1 MAPDIH
7 MTDLEQRRILQ
18 QRTLHGHRCRMTF
31 YDAYLDVLDK
41 AKQDANYWAATVHG
55 KELRLVKVSC
65 GFFREEI
72 PMFERFRYR
81 MLWLVEWSVFENFVI
96 ILIICNALVMAHP
109 VAYDEASQP
118 RGVQN
123 TYFVFETLVSAVFT
137 IECTCRIIAQGL
149 FFGDAPNPC
158 YLKEPSN
165 WIDMMVVIF
174 TFVEPFAAEVIS
186 EQDLRTMRVL
196 RIFRVFRVIRG
207 MTFLPRLRTIVQA
220 LSKSLY
226 RLWISSLAITFT
238 LIVVSMAGTDLFG
251 DVYWR
256 RCRLSEEPYLVNGT
270 LVWPLDPSQPRF
282 CGGRYECVPTTS
294 GAPTYCRSPV
304 STDTGPLP
312 GYNPWPELFENPLAD
327 YGFTGYQT
335 LWSGL
340 LTTFQVVNIDG
351 WVSLMHRFEDAKW
364 PGLTIPFFILL
375 MLFGG
380 LILMNL
386 VLAILWHSFDTTVQ
400 EDRSELGDSKLK
412 MEAKRMNPKPVIT
425 PDIQQMPL
433 HALVSS
439 VQKLEVELA
448 AAQAFQ
454 VLDTELRSMG
464 LKNICYSMITSPWF
478 SRVMN
483 FIILFNAVC
492 MCFDIYPPYDD
503 TVLLILDNINF
514 LCSVIFFFEVCIK
527 IMGVG
532 VSFFEDNGNRFDFLL
547 VMLSVVEL
555 FLSGGSALSALR
567 TARLLRIFRMIH
579 MSMNFRILLMVFQK
593 AVTPT
598 LYFSMIVILFLYCSC
613 LAGLQIFN
621 KDDVESGKL
630 GLGFESLAMGFLT
643 SLAIFSGDG
652 WLDITTNQI
661 HGKDNQLFGFF
672 YFLLTF
678 ALGKAVLKNLLLG
691 IIAAEFTVARDI
703 MKQDFRLRMAIA
715 RAKLEKLRLTDAAL
729 GSTPGRDKEEAE
741 DDAEAAPESPRW
753 PQQAFSRLEGTAE
766 KTCARN
772 MDVIKMIHVKGQAA
786 KRLQEIGKI
795 HAMGK
800 SKYSWPKPPDPAAM
814 SVPVPNAAGQRA
826 KGDVSQLSGDANGQR
841 HRDAMHGAAPPE
853 QALPL
858 EVRLQREALHGAAP
872 PEEQEAE
879 GADADE
885 PGVEQLKPTYKADI
899 GCLSGFV
906 CVQIGFASEQLLISA
921 ERTRQGLT
929 GRVPCAQATAHQAC
943 EANRSF
949 AALHLPPG
957 TGLTT
962 HCHAAALM
970 FLASEAQIWT
980 QLSDISDTRKESFIE
995 SYRRARGAARASA
1008 PPRVWTGDGTGLQ
1021 PDAEAPLRRMK
1032 CRENAEHQMMPPQRK
1047 EVTLEETPQVIGD
1060 IVLLSQLE
1068 DLPEDEPVV
1077 HQEDKQSKPRDGAP
1091 LPDEKPSITE
1101 LLRGCARSIMRSPG
1115 FEPIVM
1121 FVIVL
1126 SSISLSFESPFSD
1139 PNSEVAF
1146 LQMVIDRLA
1155 VMVMLLEM
1163 FVRMM
1168 VMGLWKPPSE
1178 CGPGESPGFFRV
1190 PWHVLDFV
1198 ICLGGLTY
1206 LMAEFFTTNLAELKS
1221 VRALKMVS
1229 MLRPLRLIG
1238 KTSSVRLIIESL
1250 LAAIPT
1256 LVNMTMVSALFYL
1269 GFGLLFVGFFKG
1281 ALYHCSLDP
1290 QGDLMPEIVTQKD
1303 CLKAGGEW
1311 INSVSHFDAVTY
1323 SLVTLLHIGSGEGWI
1338 DVCGFAAVDSV
1349 GAGWCRRSGAAG
1361 VLRPRPKTRV
1371 EQAIPVVI
1379 FMAPSQQ
1386 LGFCKTRSCKFL
1398 NYPDSQTKALTN
1410 FFLLSPGRALKIEH
1424 AFAPPFAMRCMVV
1437 LLSQESADRNIGG
1450 LVRLLLSSLLAFA
1463 KYTSTKAE
1471 FSGQSNNTSEERLI
1485 KKLQREV
1492 LLNPEVLLPPPRIDV
1507 RGKCCLATRKRLKWF
1522 IEHRISRS
1530 IIFVG
1535 ILSNAIVL
1543 GISPVI
1549 FPELLEFRRIVSG
1562 LLLGLFSLEL
1572 AIKIFVYSRDFFKDK
1587 WHAYDSFAITGSL
1600 IGALVN
1606 ALVAEKGVM
1615 TQILGG
1621 FQILRI
1627 LMLVRYA
1634 WFMDSITSTIW
1645 VALPGL
1651 FQVSA
1656 LLTLLMFMYACLG
1669 VSLFGTIM
1677 GTDEAAQSAIDGS
1690 YPLSDSNFYSFNN
1703 AFLLMIRCATGE
1715 RWHDIMYDLA
1725 EDKPNCTTTAQ
1736 TYEDLQQN
1744 GPRGCGSMFAY
1755 PYFVSYVLIVLFN
1768 MMNLIIA
1775 TVLDAYGQVH
1785 ELIELEDF
1793 MVCLRALRDSWV
1805 DIDRNFLGYLH
1816 VAEVENILL
1825 SIPQPVGFIGLKKRQ
1840 LLRSLMNLQVH
1851 EGSMLAYRDV
1861 VKLVAQRSVL
1871 FLSGELLLH
1880 PQEAELDEQALHT
1893 WNAAFPDRAAPRAA
1907 LRRHPYRAHRHRQA
1921 NRHLHPQEAL
1931 GVEATQ
1937 LDCLPVFRNR
1947 AVDSMN
1953 LIGKDEAWEEAMY
1966 NVDVDIDT
1974 ALAGVWEQSDDPGP
1988 PTSIFVSQ
1996 LAPEE
2001 TTQMQRSRKLPQLSP
2016 LRGGP
2021 ECPERWPPQELEK
2034 YQPEEEPVFTN
2045 AESSMWAKV
2054 ADLAQGKDS
2063 KPGWK
2068 E

>member
-256 RCRLSEEPYLVNGT
+256 RCRLTEEPYLVNGT

-439 VQKLEVELA
+439 VQQLEVELA

-483 FIILFNAVC
+483 FIILFNALC

-800 SKYSWPKPPDPAAM
+800 SKYSWPKGERHPPDRGMTDVEAM
-814 SVPVPNAAGQRA
+814 FLSSVEMQT
-826 KGDVSQLSGDANGQR
+826 DAL
-841 HRDAMHGAAPPE
+841 HGAAPPE
-853 QALPL
+853 QALLPL
-858 EVRLQREALHGAAP
+858 GVRLQREALHGAAP

-879 GADADE
+879 GADAHE
-885 PGVEQLKPTYKADI
+885 P
-899 GCLSGFV
+899 GFV
-906 CVQIGFASEQLLISA
+906 CVQIGFASSSSSAANTRAKVDHA
-921 ERTRQGLT
+921 ERTDR
-929 GRVPCAQATAHQAC
+929 
-943 EANRSF
+943 ANPVCSSDR
-949 AALHLPPG
+949 PPG
-957 TGLTT
+957 PSQPFT
-962 HCHAAALM
+962 CRP
-970 FLASEAQIWT
+970 IWT

-1008 PPRVWTGDGTGLQ
+1008 PPRVWTGDGPQ

-1032 CRENAEHQMMPPQRK
+1032 CRENAEHRMMPPQRK

-1068 DLPEDEPVV
+1068 DLPEEEPVV
-1077 HQEDKQSKPRDGAP
+1077 HQEDKQSKPRDGAR

-1178 CGPGESPGFFRV
+1178 CAPGELPGFFRV

-1338 DVCGFAAVDSV
+1338 DVTLNIIGAQGV
-1349 GAGWCRRSGAAG
+1349 G
-1361 VLRPRPKTRV
+1361 LQPRPKTRV

-1379 FMAPSQQ
+1379 FMA
-1386 LGFCKTRSCKFL
+1386 
-1398 NYPDSQTKALTN
+1398 LTN
-1410 FFLLSPGRALKIEH
+1410 FFLLN
-1424 AFAPPFAMRCMVV
+1424 
-1437 LLSQESADRNIGG
+1437 LLTGI
-1450 LVRLLLSSLLAFA
+1450 LVDS
-1463 KYTSTKAE
+1463 YTSTKAE

-1522 IEHRISRS
+1522 IEHRISRI

-1562 LLLGLFSLEL
+1562 LLLGLFALEL
-1572 AIKIFVYSRDFFKDK
+1572 VIKIFVYSRDFFKDK

-1880 PQEAELDEQALHT
+1880 PQEAELDEQALRT
-1893 WNAAFPDRAAPRAA
+1893 WNAAFPELPPEPPSDAILIAHIVIARRTAIYIRKKRWEWKQRSRSGQGAMRNLKKAA
-1907 LRRHPYRAHRHRQA
+1907 A
-1921 NRHLHPQEAL
+1921 NRGPADAARVRSPRSSPRGSPRGSPRSGSPRSGSPRSGSPRSGSPASE
-1931 GVEATQ
+1931 
-1937 LDCLPVFRNR
+1937 
-1947 AVDSMN
+1947 
-1953 LIGKDEAWEEAMY
+1953 GKDDAWEEAMY

-2016 LRGGP
+2016 LR
-2021 ECPERWPPQELEK
+2021 WPPQELEK

>member
-1 MAPDIH
+1 
-7 MTDLEQRRILQ
+7 
-18 QRTLHGHRCRMTF
+18 
-31 YDAYLDVLDK
+31 
-41 AKQDANYWAATVHG
+41 
-55 KELRLVKVSC
+55 
-65 GFFREEI
+65 
-72 PMFERFRYR
+72 MFERFRYR

-256 RCRLSEEPYLVNGT
+256 RCRLTEEPYLVNGT

-439 VQKLEVELA
+439 VQQLEVELA

-483 FIILFNAVC
+483 FIILFNALC

-800 SKYSWPKPPDPAAM
+800 SKYSWPKPPE
-814 SVPVPNAAGQRA
+814 RA
-826 KGDVSQLSGDANGQR
+826 KHADQGMTDVEAMFLSSVEMQTDAL
-841 HRDAMHGAAPPE
+841 HGAAPPE
-853 QALPL
+853 QALLPL
-858 EVRLQREALHGAAP
+858 GVRLQREALHGAAP

-879 GADADE
+879 GADAHE
-885 PGVEQLKPTYKADI
+885 PGVEIRLRSDRL
-899 GCLSGFV
+899 CEMLSFLSR
-906 CVQIGFASEQLLISA
+906 IHEKKEQYLLAEVDHA
-921 ERTRQGLT
+921 ERTDR
-929 GRVPCAQATAHQAC
+929 
-943 EANRSF
+943 ANPVCSSDR
-949 AALHLPPG
+949 PPG
-957 TGLTT
+957 PSQPFT
-962 HCHAAALM
+962 CRP
-970 FLASEAQIWT
+970 IWT

-1008 PPRVWTGDGTGLQ
+1008 PPRVWTGDGPQ

-1032 CRENAEHQMMPPQRK
+1032 CRENAEHRMMPPQRK

-1068 DLPEDEPVV
+1068 DLPEEEPVV
-1077 HQEDKQSKPRDGAP
+1077 HQEDKQSKPRDGAR

-1178 CGPGESPGFFRV
+1178 CAPGELPGFFRV

-1338 DVCGFAAVDSV
+1338 DVTLNIIGAQGV
-1349 GAGWCRRSGAAG
+1349 G
-1361 VLRPRPKTRV
+1361 LQPRPKTRV

-1379 FMAPSQQ
+1379 FMA
-1386 LGFCKTRSCKFL
+1386 
-1398 NYPDSQTKALTN
+1398 LTN
-1410 FFLLSPGRALKIEH
+1410 FFLLN
-1424 AFAPPFAMRCMVV
+1424 
-1437 LLSQESADRNIGG
+1437 LLTGI
-1450 LVRLLLSSLLAFA
+1450 LVDS
-1463 KYTSTKAE
+1463 YTSTKAE

-1522 IEHRISRS
+1522 IEHRISRI

-1562 LLLGLFSLEL
+1562 LLLGLFALEL
-1572 AIKIFVYSRDFFKDK
+1572 VIKIFVYSRDFFKDK

-1880 PQEAELDEQALHT
+1880 PQEAELDEQALRT
-1893 WNAAFPDRAAPRAA
+1893 WNAAFPELPPEPPSDAILIAHIVIARRTAIYIRKKRWEWKQRSRSGQGAMRNLKKAA
-1907 LRRHPYRAHRHRQA
+1907 A
-1921 NRHLHPQEAL
+1921 NRGPADAARVRSPRSSPRGSPRGSPRSGSPRSGSPRSGSPRSGSPASE
-1931 GVEATQ
+1931 
-1937 LDCLPVFRNR
+1937 
-1947 AVDSMN
+1947 
-1953 LIGKDEAWEEAMY
+1953 GKDDAWEEAMY

-2016 LRGGP
+2016 LR
-2021 ECPERWPPQELEK
+2021 WPPQELEK

>member
-1 MAPDIH
+1 MAPHIH
-7 MTDLEQRRILQ
+7 MTELEQRRILQ

-41 AKQDANYWAATVHG
+41 AKQDAKYWAATVHG
-55 KELRLVKVSC
+55 KDLRLVKVSC

-72 PMFERFRYR
+72 PMFERVRYR

-137 IECTCRIIAQGL
+137 IECLCRIIAQGL

-165 WIDMMVVIF
+165 WIDMIVVIF

-207 MTFLPRLRTIVQA
+207 MTFLPRLRTIVQS

-256 RCRLSEEPYLVNGT
+256 RCRLSDEPYVLNGT
-270 LVWPLDPSQPRF
+270 LVWPLDPDQPRF
-282 CGGRYECVPTTS
+282 CGGRYECVPTAS
-294 GAPTYCRSPV
+294 GAPTYCRTPV
-304 STDTGPLP
+304 RTDTGPLP

-351 WVSLMHRFEDAKW
+351 WSSIMHRFEDAKW
-364 PGLTIPFFILL
+364 PGLTVPFFILL
-375 MLFGG
+375 VLFGG

-400 EDRSELGDSKLK
+400 EDRSELGDSKLQL
-412 MEAKRMNPKPVIT
+412 EAKRMHPKPIIT

-439 VQKLEVELA
+439 VQQLEVELA

-454 VLDTELRSMG
+454 ALDTEFRSMG

-478 SRVMN
+478 GRVMN
-483 FIILFNAVC
+483 FIILFNALC

-621 KDDVESGKL
+621 KDDVASGKL

-652 WLDITTNQI
+652 WLDITTQQI
-661 HGKDNQLFGFF
+661 QGKDNQLFGFF

-715 RAKLEKLRLTDAAL
+715 RAKLDKLRLIDAAS

-741 DDAEAAPESPRW
+741 DDVDVAPESPRW
-753 PQQAFSRLEGTAE
+753 PQQAFSRLEGTAD

-786 KRLQEIGKI
+786 KRLQAIGKI

-800 SKYSWPKPPDPAAM
+800 SKYSWPKGERHPPDPGMTDVEAMFHSSVEMQSDALHRAAPPESPGM
-814 SVPVPNAAGQRA
+814 LRLQREA
-826 KGDVSQLSGDANGQR
+826 Y
-841 HRDAMHGAAPPE
+841 HGAAPP
-853 QALPL
+853 
-858 EVRLQREALHGAAP
+858 
-872 PEEQEAE
+872 
-879 GADADE
+879 DE
-885 PGVEQLKPTYKADI
+885 PEAAVDAMAGSETGFICIQVE
-899 GCLSGFV
+899 
-906 CVQIGFASEQLLISA
+906 SA
-921 ERTRQGLT
+921 G
-929 GRVPCAQATAHQAC
+929 
-943 EANRSF
+943 
-949 AALHLPPG
+949 
-957 TGLTT
+957 
-962 HCHAAALM
+962 
-970 FLASEAQIWT
+970 
-980 QLSDISDTRKESFIE
+980 ISDPKKAKEQVQVCSAPREHLAAFDRPGSSEPMQPFTCLPVWDLEPIELSTYSTCGRKETFVE
-995 SYRRARGAARASA
+995 SYRRARAARA
-1008 PPRVWTGDGTGLQ
+1008 GLQ
-1021 PDAEAPLRRMK
+1021 EDTELSSASTACTARAYVPRDVEAPRRRVA
-1032 CRENAEHQMMPPQRK
+1032 CRENVLHWTMPPQRK
-1047 EVTLEETPQVIGD
+1047 EVKLEETPQVIGEE
-1060 IVLLSQLE
+1060 VLLSQLE
-1068 DLPEDEPVV
+1068 DLPDDEPVF
-1077 HQEDKQSKPRDGAP
+1077 HREALTSATRNGAP
-1091 LPDEKPSITE
+1091 PPDDKPSITE
-1101 LLRGCARSIMRSPG
+1101 LLRGCARSIMRSHG

-1121 FVIVL
+1121 FVICL
-1126 SSISLSFESPFSD
+1126 SSVSLAFESPFSD
-1139 PNSEVAF
+1139 PNSEVAY
-1146 LQMVIDRLA
+1146 LQMVIDRFS

-1168 VMGLWKPPSE
+1168 VMGLWKHPSE
-1178 CGPGESPGFFRV
+1178 CGPGELPGYFRV

-1206 LMAEFFTTNLAELKS
+1206 LIAEMFAAGLAELRS
-1221 VRALKMVS
+1221 VRALKMIS

-1256 LVNMTMVSALFYL
+1256 LINMTMVSALFYL
-1269 GFGLLFVGFFKG
+1269 GFALLFVGFFKG

-1290 QGDLMPEIVTQKD
+1290 QGDLMPEIVTKKD

-1311 INSVSHFDAVTY
+1311 INSESHFDAVTY
-1323 SLVTLLHIGSGEGWI
+1323 SLVALLHIGSGEGWI
-1338 DVCGFAAVDSV
+1338 DVTLNII
-1349 GAGWCRRSGAAG
+1349 GAQG
-1361 VLRPRPKTRV
+1361 VELQPRPKSKV

-1379 FMAPSQQ
+1379 FMA
-1386 LGFCKTRSCKFL
+1386 
-1398 NYPDSQTKALTN
+1398 LTN
-1410 FFLLSPGRALKIEH
+1410 FFLLN
-1424 AFAPPFAMRCMVV
+1424 
-1437 LLSQESADRNIGG
+1437 LLTGI
-1450 LVRLLLSSLLAFA
+1450 LVDS
-1463 KYTSTKAE
+1463 YTSTKAE

-1507 RGKCCLATRKRLKWF
+1507 RGKCCLATRQRLRWF

-1530 IIFVG
+1530 VIFVG

-1549 FPELLEFRRIVSG
+1549 FPDLLEFRRIVSG
-1562 LLLGLFSLEL
+1562 LLLGLFAFEL

-1606 ALVAEKGVM
+1606 ALVSEKGVM

-1669 VSLFGTIM
+1669 VSLFGTM
-1677 GTDEAAQSAIDGS
+1677 MSADEAAMSASDGI
-1690 YPLSDSNFYSFNN
+1690 YPLTDTNFYSFNN

-1725 EDKPNCTTTAQ
+1725 EDKPNCTTAAQ
-1736 TYEDLQQN
+1736 TYEDLVQN
-1744 GPRGCGSMFAY
+1744 GPRGCGSMLAY

-1793 MVCLRALRDSWV
+1793 MVCLRALRDAWV
-1805 DIDRNFLGYLH
+1805 EIDRNFLGYLH

-1861 VKLVAQRSVL
+1861 IKLVAQRSVL

-1880 PQEAELDEQALHT
+1880 PQEAELDEQALRT
-1893 WNAAFPDRAAPRAA
+1893 WNAAFPELPPEPPSDAILIAHIVIARRTAVYIRKKRWEWKQRSRSGQGAMRSLKKAA
-1907 LRRHPYRAHRHRQA
+1907 A
-1921 NRHLHPQEAL
+1921 NR
-1931 GVEATQ
+1931 G
-1937 LDCLPVFRNR
+1937 LDTR
-1947 AVDSMN
+1947 ARSPRGSPRGSPKGSPRGSPRSGSPRSGSPRSGSPAGSE
-1953 LIGKDEAWEEAMY
+1953 GKDEVWEEAMY

-1996 LAPEE
+1996 LAPSE
-2001 TTQMQRSRKLPQLSP
+2001 TAQAQRSRKLPQLSP
-2016 LRGGP
+2016 LR
-2021 ECPERWPPQELEK
+2021 WPPEELVK

-2054 ADLAQGKDS
+2054 ADLAQGKGS
-2063 KPGWK
+2063 RPTWK

>member
-270 LVWPLDPSQPRF
+270 LVWPLDPNQPRF
-282 CGGRYECVPTTS
+282 CGGRYECVPTPS
-294 GAPTYCRSPV
+294 GAATYCRSPV

-439 VQKLEVELA
+439 VQQLEVELA

-483 FIILFNAVC
+483 FIILFNALC

-661 HGKDNQLFGFF
+661 HSKDNQLFGFF

-800 SKYSWPKPPDPAAM
+800 SKYSWPKGERHPPDRGMTDVEAM
-814 SVPVPNAAGQRA
+814 FLSSVEMQT
-826 KGDVSQLSGDANGQR
+826 DAL
-841 HRDAMHGAAPPE
+841 HGAAPPE
-853 QALPL
+853 QALLPG
-858 EVRLQREALHGAAP
+858 VRLQREALHGAAP
-872 PEEQEAE
+872 PEDQEAA
-879 GADADE
+879 GDADE
-885 PGVEQLKPTYKADI
+885 P
-899 GCLSGFV
+899 GFV
-906 CVQIGFASEQLLISA
+906 CVQIGLASSPSAANSRAKVDHA
-921 ERTRQGLT
+921 ER
-929 GRVPCAQATAHQAC
+929 C
-943 EANRSF
+943 ERSRR
-949 AALHLPPG
+949 ADRASLVGSSDHPPG
-957 TGLTT
+957 PGPSQAFT
-962 HCHAAALM
+962 CRP
-970 FLASEAQIWT
+970 IWT
-980 QLSDISDTRKESFIE
+980 QLSDTSDTRKESFIE
-995 SYRRARGAARASA
+995 SYRRARRRASGVT
-1008 PPRVWTGDGTGLQ
+1008 PPRVWTRGGLQ
-1021 PDAEAPLRRMK
+1021 DAEAPLRSAMK
-1032 CRENAEHQMMPPQRK
+1032 CRENAEHRTMPPQRK
-1047 EVTLEETPQVIGD
+1047 EVTLQETPQVIGD
-1060 IVLLSQLE
+1060 VVLLSQLE

-1101 LLRGCARSIMRSPG
+1101 LLRGCARSIIRSPG

-1126 SSISLSFESPFSD
+1126 SSISLAFENPFSD

-1155 VMVMLLEM
+1155 VSVMLLEM

-1168 VMGLWKPPSE
+1168 VMGLWKHPSE
-1178 CGPGESPGFFRV
+1178 CGPGELPGFFRV

-1198 ICLGGLTY
+1198 ISLGGLTY

-1256 LVNMTMVSALFYL
+1256 LINMTMVSALFYL

-1311 INSVSHFDAVTY
+1311 VNSVSHFDAVTY

-1338 DVCGFAAVDSV
+1338 DVTLNII
-1349 GAGWCRRSGAAG
+1349 GAQG
-1361 VLRPRPKTRV
+1361 VALQPRPKTRV

-1379 FMAPSQQ
+1379 FMA
-1386 LGFCKTRSCKFL
+1386 
-1398 NYPDSQTKALTN
+1398 LTN
-1410 FFLLSPGRALKIEH
+1410 FFLLN
-1424 AFAPPFAMRCMVV
+1424 
-1437 LLSQESADRNIGG
+1437 LLTGI
-1450 LVRLLLSSLLAFA
+1450 LVDS
-1463 KYTSTKAE
+1463 YTSTKAE

-1562 LLLGLFSLEL
+1562 LLLGLFALEL

-1677 GTDEAAQSAIDGS
+1677 STDEAAQSAIDGS

-1880 PQEAELDEQALHT
+1880 PQEAELDEQALRT
-1893 WNAAFPDRAAPRAA
+1893 WNAAFPELPPEPPSDAILIAHIVIARRTAIYIRKKRWEWKQRSRSGQGAMRNLKKAA
-1907 LRRHPYRAHRHRQA
+1907 A
-1921 NRHLHPQEAL
+1921 NRGPTDVARVRSPRSSPRGSPRGSPRSGSPRSGSPRSGSPRSGSPASE
-1931 GVEATQ
+1931 
-1937 LDCLPVFRNR
+1937 
-1947 AVDSMN
+1947 
-1953 LIGKDEAWEEAMY
+1953 GKDEAWEEAMY

-2001 TTQMQRSRKLPQLSP
+2001 TTSAQRSRKLPQLSP
-2016 LRGGP
+2016 L
-2021 ECPERWPPQELEK
+2021 RWPPQELEK

>member
-256 RCRLSEEPYLVNGT
+256 RCRLTEEPYLVNGT

-439 VQKLEVELA
+439 VQQLEVELA

-483 FIILFNAVC
+483 FIILFNALC

-800 SKYSWPKPPDPAAM
+800 SKYSWPKGERHPPDRGMTDVEAM
-814 SVPVPNAAGQRA
+814 FLSSVEMQT
-826 KGDVSQLSGDANGQR
+826 DAL
-841 HRDAMHGAAPPE
+841 HGAAPPE
-853 QALPL
+853 QALLPL
-858 EVRLQREALHGAAP
+858 GVRLQREALHGAAP

-879 GADADE
+879 GADAHE
-885 PGVEQLKPTYKADI
+885 P
-899 GCLSGFV
+899 GFV
-906 CVQIGFASEQLLISA
+906 CVQIGFASSSSSAANTRAKVDHA
-921 ERTRQGLT
+921 ERTDR
-929 GRVPCAQATAHQAC
+929 
-943 EANRSF
+943 ANPVCSSDR
-949 AALHLPPG
+949 PPG
-957 TGLTT
+957 PSQPFT
-962 HCHAAALM
+962 CRP
-970 FLASEAQIWT
+970 IWT

-1008 PPRVWTGDGTGLQ
+1008 PPRVWTGDGPQ

-1032 CRENAEHQMMPPQRK
+1032 CRENAEHRMMPPQRK

-1068 DLPEDEPVV
+1068 DLPEEEPVV
-1077 HQEDKQSKPRDGAP
+1077 HQEDKQSKPRDGAR

-1178 CGPGESPGFFRV
+1178 CAPGELPGFFRV

-1338 DVCGFAAVDSV
+1338 DVTLNIIGAQGV
-1349 GAGWCRRSGAAG
+1349 G
-1361 VLRPRPKTRV
+1361 LQPRPKTRV

-1379 FMAPSQQ
+1379 FMA
-1386 LGFCKTRSCKFL
+1386 
-1398 NYPDSQTKALTN
+1398 LTN
-1410 FFLLSPGRALKIEH
+1410 FFLLN
-1424 AFAPPFAMRCMVV
+1424 
-1437 LLSQESADRNIGG
+1437 LLTGI
-1450 LVRLLLSSLLAFA
+1450 LVDS
-1463 KYTSTKAE
+1463 YTSTKAE

-1522 IEHRISRS
+1522 IEHRISRI

-1562 LLLGLFSLEL
+1562 LLLGLFALEL
-1572 AIKIFVYSRDFFKDK
+1572 VIKIFVYSRDFFKDK

-1880 PQEAELDEQALHT
+1880 PQEAELDEQALRT
-1893 WNAAFPDRAAPRAA
+1893 WNAAFPELPPEPPSDAILIAHIVIA
-1907 LRRHPYRAHRHRQA
+1907 RRTAIYIRKKR
-1921 NRHLHPQEAL
+1921 
-1931 GVEATQ
+1931 
-1937 LDCLPVFRNR
+1937 
-1947 AVDSMN
+1947 
-1953 LIGKDEAWEEAMY
+1953 WE
-1966 NVDVDIDT
+1966 
-1974 ALAGVWEQSDDPGP
+1974 WK
-1988 PTSIFVSQ
+1988 
-1996 LAPEE
+1996 
-2001 TTQMQRSRKLPQLSP
+2001 QRSRSGQGAMRNLKKAAANRGPADAARVRSP
-2016 LRGGP
+2016 R
-2021 ECPERWPPQELEK
+2021 RDRK
-2034 YQPEEEPVFTN
+2034 SV
-2045 AESSMWAKV
+2045 V
-2054 ADLAQGKDS
+2054 
-2063 KPGWK
+2063 
-2068 E
+2068 

>member
-1 MAPDIH
+1 
-7 MTDLEQRRILQ
+7 
-18 QRTLHGHRCRMTF
+18 MTF

-41 AKQDANYWAATVHG
+41 AKQDAKYWAATVHG
-55 KELRLVKVSC
+55 KDLRLVKISC

-109 VAYDEASQP
+109 VAYDELSQP

-137 IECTCRIIAQGL
+137 IECMCRIIAQGL

-165 WIDMMVVIF
+165 WIDMIVVIF

-196 RIFRVFRVIRG
+196 RIFRPIYLAMSTGGIF
-207 MTFLPRLRTIVQA
+207 FLFAQLGSFDEQLLPV
-220 LSKSLY
+220 
-226 RLWISSLAITFT
+226 
-238 LIVVSMAGTDLFG
+238 
-251 DVYWR
+251 
-256 RCRLSEEPYLVNGT
+256 
-270 LVWPLDPSQPRF
+270 DPSQPRF
-282 CGGRYECVPTTS
+282 CGGRYECVPTPS

-304 STDTGPLP
+304 STDSGPLP
-312 GYNPWPELFENPLAD
+312 GYDPWPELFENPLAD

-351 WVSLMHRFEDAKW
+351 WSSLMHRFEDAKW
-364 PGLTIPFFILL
+364 PGLTVPFFILL

-400 EDRSELGDSKLK
+400 EDRSEMGDNKLK
-412 MEAKRMNPKPVIT
+412 MEAKRMNPKPMIT

-433 HALVSS
+433 HALVGPTVLGASFLEPFPS
-439 VQKLEVELA
+439 FEKQGKRSPATRGMQKHTFAQFESLESCAELCESCEVELA

-454 VLDTELRSMG
+454 ALDTEFRSMG

-478 SRVMN
+478 ARVMN
-483 FIILFNAVC
+483 FIILFNALC

-621 KDDVESGKL
+621 QDDVASGKL

-643 SLAIFSGDG
+643 SLAIFSADG

-661 HGKDNQLFGFF
+661 QGKDNQLFGFF

-691 IIAAEFTVARDI
+691 IIAAEFTVARDV

-715 RAKLEKLRLTDAAL
+715 RAKLEKLRLTDTSSASA
-729 GSTPGRDKEEAE
+729 PGRDKGEAE
-741 DDAEAAPESPRW
+741 DDAEALPESPRW
-753 PQQAFSRLEGTAE
+753 PQEAFSRLEGTTE

-772 MDVIKMIHVKGQAA
+772 MDLIKMIHVKGQAA
-786 KRLQEIGKI
+786 KRLQAIGKI

-800 SKYSWPKPPDPAAM
+800 SKYNWLS
-814 SVPVPNAAGQRA
+814 PVCGTCDVEFYSA
-826 KGDVSQLSGDANGQR
+826 KLT
-841 HRDAMHGAAPPE
+841 ME
-853 QALPL
+853 LPL
-858 EVRLQREALHGAAP
+858 QNRRFTAGCEVGALCAL
-872 PEEQEAE
+872 EMV
-879 GADADE
+879 AD
-885 PGVEQLKPTYKADI
+885 PGFICVHI
-899 GCLSGFV
+899 G
-906 CVQIGFASEQLLISA
+906 SA
-921 ERTRQGLT
+921 EAPSPASSPSKVRPGSFNDKSKALEEVHSFPEPAETL
-929 GRVPCAQATAHQAC
+929 AC
-943 EANRSF
+943 LPVWR
-949 AALHLPPG
+949 LPPV
-957 TGLTT
+957 
-962 HCHAAALM
+962 
-970 FLASEAQIWT
+970 S
-980 QLSDISDTRKESFIE
+980 RKETFRE
-995 SYRRARGAARASA
+995 SYRRARAAMAGAREPSWFDSFEVSSFAQDSEA
-1008 PPRVWTGDGTGLQ
+1008 PPRTAMQ
-1021 PDAEAPLRRMK
+1021 RRK
-1032 CRENAEHQMMPPQRK
+1032 NAVHKMMPPQRK
-1047 EVTLEETPQVIGD
+1047 EVKLEETPQVIGEE
-1060 IVLLSQLE
+1060 VLLSQLE
-1068 DLPEDEPVV
+1068 DLPEEEHITEEEYGPF
-1077 HQEDKQSKPRDGAP
+1077 KPRDGAVP
-1091 LPDEKPSITE
+1091 AGEKPSITE
-1101 LLRGCARSIMRSPG
+1101 ARLCRARSIMRSPG
-1115 FEPIVM
+1115 FEPAGQPE
-1121 FVIVL
+1121 L
-1126 SSISLSFESPFSD
+1126 TAANAECQSD
-1139 PNSEVAF
+1139 CVAY
-1146 LQMVIDRLA
+1146 LQMVIDRFA
-1155 VMVMLLEM
+1155 VSVMLLEM

-1168 VMGLWKPPSE
+1168 VMGLWKHPSE
-1178 CGPGESPGFFRV
+1178 CQPGELPGYFRV

-1256 LVNMTMVSALFYL
+1256 LINMTMVSALFYL
-1269 GFGLLFVGFFKG
+1269 GFALLFVGFFKG

-1290 QGDLMPEIVTQKD
+1290 QGDLRPDIVTQKD

-1311 INSVSHFDAVTY
+1311 INSESHFDAVTY

-1338 DVCGFAAVDSV
+1338 DVTLNIIGAQGV
-1349 GAGWCRRSGAAG
+1349 GMQ
-1361 VLRPRPKTRV
+1361 PRPKSKV

-1379 FMAPSQQ
+1379 FMA
-1386 LGFCKTRSCKFL
+1386 
-1398 NYPDSQTKALTN
+1398 LTN
-1410 FFLLSPGRALKIEH
+1410 FFLLN
-1424 AFAPPFAMRCMVV
+1424 
-1437 LLSQESADRNIGG
+1437 LLTGI
-1450 LVRLLLSSLLAFA
+1450 LVDS
-1463 KYTSTKAE
+1463 YTSTKAE

-1492 LLNPEVLLPPPRIDV
+1492 LLNPEVLLPPPRIGV
-1507 RGKCCLATRKRLKWF
+1507 KGKCCLATRQRLKWF

-1549 FPELLEFRRIVSG
+1549 FPDLLEFRRIVSG
-1562 LLLGLFSLEL
+1562 LLLGLFTLEL

-1606 ALVAEKGVM
+1606 ALVVEKGVM

-1677 GTDEAAQSAIDGS
+1677 SVDEAAESASEGS
-1690 YPLSDSNFYSFNN
+1690 YPLTDTNFYSFNN

-1725 EDKPNCTTTAQ
+1725 EDKPNCTTVAQ

-1744 GPRGCGSMFAY
+1744 GPRGCGSMLAY
-1755 PYFVSYVLIVLFN
+1755 PYFISYVLIILFN

-1793 MVCLRALRDSWV
+1793 MVCLNALRDAWV
-1805 DIDRNFLGYLH
+1805 EIDRNFLGYLH

-1861 VKLVAQRSVL
+1861 IKLVAQRSVL
-1871 FLSGELLLH
+1871 FLSGELLIH
-1880 PQEAELDEQALHT
+1880 PQEAELDEDALRT
-1893 WNAAFPDRAAPRAA
+1893 WNAAFPELPPEPLSDAILIAHIVIA
-1907 LRRHPYRAHRHRQA
+1907 RRTAIYIRKKR
-1921 NRHLHPQEAL
+1921 
-1931 GVEATQ
+1931 
-1937 LDCLPVFRNR
+1937 
-1947 AVDSMN
+1947 
-1953 LIGKDEAWEEAMY
+1953 WE
-1966 NVDVDIDT
+1966 
-1974 ALAGVWEQSDDPGP
+1974 WK
-1988 PTSIFVSQ
+1988 
-1996 LAPEE
+1996 
-2001 TTQMQRSRKLPQLSP
+2001 QRSRSGQGAMRSLKKAAANRGPADAARLRSPRASPKGSPRSGSPRSSPRSGSPRSGSPRRPCTTSMLTLTRLLPVSGNAGDGLQKSWKSISP
-2016 LRGGP
+2016 KKSQSLRTQRAPCGP
-2021 ECPERWPPQELEK
+2021 KWLGLRKERALH
-2034 YQPEEEPVFTN
+2034 
-2045 AESSMWAKV
+2045 
-2054 ADLAQGKDS
+2054 LCGR
-2063 KPGWK
+2063 
-2068 E
+2068 

>member
-1 MAPDIH
+1 
-7 MTDLEQRRILQ
+7 
-18 QRTLHGHRCRMTF
+18 
-31 YDAYLDVLDK
+31 
-41 AKQDANYWAATVHG
+41 
-55 KELRLVKVSC
+55 
-65 GFFREEI
+65 
-72 PMFERFRYR
+72 
-81 MLWLVEWSVFENFVI
+81 
-96 ILIICNALVMAHP
+96 
-109 VAYDEASQP
+109 
-118 RGVQN
+118 
-123 TYFVFETLVSAVFT
+123 
-137 IECTCRIIAQGL
+137 
-149 FFGDAPNPC
+149 
-158 YLKEPSN
+158 
-165 WIDMMVVIF
+165 
-174 TFVEPFAAEVIS
+174 
-186 EQDLRTMRVL
+186 
-196 RIFRVFRVIRG
+196 
-207 MTFLPRLRTIVQA
+207 
-220 LSKSLY
+220 
-226 RLWISSLAITFT
+226 
-238 LIVVSMAGTDLFG
+238 
-251 DVYWR
+251 
-256 RCRLSEEPYLVNGT
+256 
-270 LVWPLDPSQPRF
+270 
-282 CGGRYECVPTTS
+282 
-294 GAPTYCRSPV
+294 
-304 STDTGPLP
+304 
-312 GYNPWPELFENPLAD
+312 
-327 YGFTGYQT
+327 
-335 LWSGL
+335 
-340 LTTFQVVNIDG
+340 
-351 WVSLMHRFEDAKW
+351 
-364 PGLTIPFFILL
+364 
-375 MLFGG
+375 
-380 LILMNL
+380 
-386 VLAILWHSFDTTVQ
+386 
-400 EDRSELGDSKLK
+400 
-412 MEAKRMNPKPVIT
+412 
-425 PDIQQMPL
+425 
-433 HALVSS
+433 
-439 VQKLEVELA
+439 
-448 AAQAFQ
+448 
-454 VLDTELRSMG
+454 
-464 LKNICYSMITSPWF
+464 
-478 SRVMN
+478 
-483 FIILFNAVC
+483 
-492 MCFDIYPPYDD
+492 
-503 TVLLILDNINF
+503 
-514 LCSVIFFFEVCIK
+514 
-527 IMGVG
+527 
-532 VSFFEDNGNRFDFLL
+532 
-547 VMLSVVEL
+547 
-555 FLSGGSALSALR
+555 
-567 TARLLRIFRMIH
+567 
-579 MSMNFRILLMVFQK
+579 
-593 AVTPT
+593 
-598 LYFSMIVILFLYCSC
+598 
-613 LAGLQIFN
+613 
-621 KDDVESGKL
+621 
-630 GLGFESLAMGFLT
+630 
-643 SLAIFSGDG
+643 
-652 WLDITTNQI
+652 
-661 HGKDNQLFGFF
+661 
-672 YFLLTF
+672 
-678 ALGKAVLKNLLLG
+678 
-691 IIAAEFTVARDI
+691 
-703 MKQDFRLRMAIA
+703 
-715 RAKLEKLRLTDAAL
+715 
-729 GSTPGRDKEEAE
+729 
-741 DDAEAAPESPRW
+741 
-753 PQQAFSRLEGTAE
+753 
-766 KTCARN
+766 
-772 MDVIKMIHVKGQAA
+772 
-786 KRLQEIGKI
+786 
-795 HAMGK
+795 
-800 SKYSWPKPPDPAAM
+800 
-814 SVPVPNAAGQRA
+814 
-826 KGDVSQLSGDANGQR
+826 
-841 HRDAMHGAAPPE
+841 
-853 QALPL
+853 
-858 EVRLQREALHGAAP
+858 
-872 PEEQEAE
+872 
-879 GADADE
+879 
-885 PGVEQLKPTYKADI
+885 
-899 GCLSGFV
+899 
-906 CVQIGFASEQLLISA
+906 
-921 ERTRQGLT
+921 
-929 GRVPCAQATAHQAC
+929 
-943 EANRSF
+943 
-949 AALHLPPG
+949 
-957 TGLTT
+957 
-962 HCHAAALM
+962 
-970 FLASEAQIWT
+970 
-980 QLSDISDTRKESFIE
+980 
-995 SYRRARGAARASA
+995 
-1008 PPRVWTGDGTGLQ
+1008 
-1021 PDAEAPLRRMK
+1021 
-1032 CRENAEHQMMPPQRK
+1032 MPPQRK
-1047 EVTLEETPQVIGD
+1047 EVTLQETPQVIGD
-1060 IVLLSQLE
+1060 VVLLSQLE

-1101 LLRGCARSIMRSPG
+1101 LLRGCARSIIRSPG

-1126 SSISLSFESPFSD
+1126 SSISLAFENPFSD

-1155 VMVMLLEM
+1155 VSVMLLEM

-1168 VMGLWKPPSE
+1168 VMGLWKHPSE
-1178 CGPGESPGFFRV
+1178 CGPGELPGFFRV

-1198 ICLGGLTY
+1198 ISLGGLTY

-1256 LVNMTMVSALFYL
+1256 LINMTMVSALFYL

-1311 INSVSHFDAVTY
+1311 VNSVSHFDAVTY

-1338 DVCGFAAVDSV
+1338 DVTLNII
-1349 GAGWCRRSGAAG
+1349 GAQG
-1361 VLRPRPKTRV
+1361 VALQPRPKTRV

-1379 FMAPSQQ
+1379 FMA
-1386 LGFCKTRSCKFL
+1386 
-1398 NYPDSQTKALTN
+1398 LTN
-1410 FFLLSPGRALKIEH
+1410 FFLLN
-1424 AFAPPFAMRCMVV
+1424 
-1437 LLSQESADRNIGG
+1437 LLTGI
-1450 LVRLLLSSLLAFA
+1450 LVDS
-1463 KYTSTKAE
+1463 YTSTKAE

-1562 LLLGLFSLEL
+1562 LLLGLFALEL

-1677 GTDEAAQSAIDGS
+1677 STDEAAQSAIDGS

-1880 PQEAELDEQALHT
+1880 PQEAELDEQALRT
-1893 WNAAFPDRAAPRAA
+1893 WNAAFPELPPEPPSDAILIAHIVIARRTAIYIRKKRWEWKQRSRSGQGAMRNLKKAA
-1907 LRRHPYRAHRHRQA
+1907 A
-1921 NRHLHPQEAL
+1921 NRGPTDVARVRSPRSSPRGSPRSGSPRSGSPASE
-1931 GVEATQ
+1931 
-1937 LDCLPVFRNR
+1937 
-1947 AVDSMN
+1947 
-1953 LIGKDEAWEEAMY
+1953 GKDEAWEEAMY

-2001 TTQMQRSRKLPQLSP
+2001 TTSAQRSRKLPQLSP
-2016 LRGGP
+2016 L
-2021 ECPERWPPQELEK
+2021 RWPPQELEK

>member
-1 MAPDIH
+1 
-7 MTDLEQRRILQ
+7 
-18 QRTLHGHRCRMTF
+18 
-31 YDAYLDVLDK
+31 
-41 AKQDANYWAATVHG
+41 
-55 KELRLVKVSC
+55 
-65 GFFREEI
+65 
-72 PMFERFRYR
+72 MFERFRYR

-256 RCRLSEEPYLVNGT
+256 RCRLTEEPYLVNGT

-439 VQKLEVELA
+439 VQQLEVELA

-483 FIILFNAVC
+483 FIILFNALC

-800 SKYSWPKPPDPAAM
+800 SKYSWPKGERHPPDRGMTDVEAM
-814 SVPVPNAAGQRA
+814 FLSSVEMQT
-826 KGDVSQLSGDANGQR
+826 DAL
-841 HRDAMHGAAPPE
+841 HGAAPPE
-853 QALPL
+853 QALLPL
-858 EVRLQREALHGAAP
+858 GVRLQREALHGAAP

-879 GADADE
+879 GADAHE
-885 PGVEQLKPTYKADI
+885 P
-899 GCLSGFV
+899 GFV
-906 CVQIGFASEQLLISA
+906 CVQIGFASEQLLISG
-921 ERTRQGLT
+921 EHTRQGLT
-929 GRVPCAQATAHQAC
+929 GRIPCAQATAH
-943 EANRSF
+943 
-949 AALHLPPG
+949 
-957 TGLTT
+957 
-962 HCHAAALM
+962 
-970 FLASEAQIWT
+970 QIWT

-1008 PPRVWTGDGTGLQ
+1008 PPRVWTGDGPGPQ

-1032 CRENAEHQMMPPQRK
+1032 CRENAEHRMMPPQRK

-1068 DLPEDEPVV
+1068 DLPEEEPVV
-1077 HQEDKQSKPRDGAP
+1077 HQEDKQSKPRDGAR

-1178 CGPGESPGFFRV
+1178 CAPGELPGFFRV

-1338 DVCGFAAVDSV
+1338 DVTLNIIGAQGV
-1349 GAGWCRRSGAAG
+1349 G
-1361 VLRPRPKTRV
+1361 LQPRPKTRV

-1379 FMAPSQQ
+1379 FMA
-1386 LGFCKTRSCKFL
+1386 
-1398 NYPDSQTKALTN
+1398 LTN
-1410 FFLLSPGRALKIEH
+1410 FFLLN
-1424 AFAPPFAMRCMVV
+1424 
-1437 LLSQESADRNIGG
+1437 LLTGI
-1450 LVRLLLSSLLAFA
+1450 LVDS
-1463 KYTSTKAE
+1463 YTSTKAE

-1522 IEHRISRS
+1522 IEHRISRI

-1562 LLLGLFSLEL
+1562 LLLGLFALEL
-1572 AIKIFVYSRDFFKDK
+1572 VIKIFVYSRDFFKDK

-1880 PQEAELDEQALHT
+1880 PQEAELDEQALRT
-1893 WNAAFPDRAAPRAA
+1893 WNAAFPELPPEPPSDAILIAHIVIASSLTTELTPWLAPGFTTEWFA
-1907 LRRHPYRAHRHRQA
+1907 
-1921 NRHLHPQEAL
+1921 PQRL
-1931 GVEATQ
+1931 ATQ
-1937 LDCLPVFRNR
+1937 WLAAERLAGIGRMMLGRTATRVL
-1947 AVDSMN
+1947 SM
-1953 LIGKDEAWEEAMY
+1953 LKYARSSHCKQQEAMY

-1974 ALAGVWEQSDDPGP
+1974 ALAGVWHFWLHYHLISREQSDDPGP

-2021 ECPERWPPQELEK
+2021 ERGERRWPPQELEK
-2034 YQPEEEPVFTN
+2034 YQPEEEPVFTQCPQN